1 MSLSGTYVPK
11 LPIRVVAVEPH
22 CYDFV
27 DADGEGLCGYYL
39 TDDAAPDIAEMQSAA
54 LHRAVDEINAG
65 LASVNALFTRIDHF
79 FNVIRKEQ

>member
-39 TDDAAPDIAEMQSAA
+39 TDDAAQDIADMQYDAA
-54 LHRAVDEINAG
+54 VRAVDEINAG
-65 LASVNALFTRIDHF
+65 LASVNDLFARIDHF
-79 FNVIRKEQ
+79 YDIIRKEQ